1 MVMFVSPLNVM
12 RRVDKIGAN
21 NANCKIKD
29 TCLRFTYVERAS
41 QNATLHTFT
50 FTPEVKNEQTICK
63 GFVYD
68 LSLIK

>member
-1 MVMFVSPLNVM
+1 M
-12 RRVDKIGAN
+12 KIPAVTCN

-29 TCLRFTYVERAS
+29 TCLRFTYVEKAR

-68 LSLIK
+68 LSLIE

>member
-1 MVMFVSPLNVM
+1 M
-12 RRVDKIGAN
+12 KIPAVTCN
-21 NANCKIKD
+21 NAGCKIKD

-41 QNATLHTFT
+41 QNATLYTFT

>member
-1 MVMFVSPLNVM
+1 MKYLSRLMMLCRKVT
-12 RRVDKIGAN
+12 AN
-21 NANCKIKD
+21 NAGCKIKD

-41 QNATLHTFT
+41 QNATLHIHT

-63 GFVYD
+63 DFVYD

>member
-1 MVMFVSPLNVM
+1 M

-41 QNATLHTFT
+41 QNATLHIHT

>member
-1 MVMFVSPLNVM
+1 M
-12 RRVDKIGAN
+12 KIPAVTCN
-21 NANCKIKD
+21 NAGCKIKD

-41 QNATLHTFT
+41 QNATLHIHT

-63 GFVYD
+63 DFVYD

>member
-1 MVMFVSPLNVM
+1 MFVSPLNVM

-41 QNATLHTFT
+41 QNATLYTFT

-63 GFVYD
+63 GFVLD
-68 LSLIK
+68 VE